1 MKQVKP
7 VNVLWQT
14 SELLF
19 INGELSVVAEL
30 IPRLFVCFS
39 VAFLGA
45 RRNVRLRSMRE
56 DKTTSVVFDEIFQRA
71 SEETRYLQPLSGKT
85 FIAAFLNVNERIF
98 DATLAEFFSFKSVG
112 YTQCK
117 VIFRM
122 GM

>member
-1 MKQVKP
+1 
-7 VNVLWQT
+7 
-14 SELLF
+14 
-19 INGELSVVAEL
+19 
-30 IPRLFVCFS
+30 
-39 VAFLGA
+39 
-45 RRNVRLRSMRE
+45 MRE

-71 SEETRYLQPLSGKT
+71 SEETRYLQSMSGKT
-85 FIAAFLNVNERIF
+85 FIAAFLNVTERIF